1 MHDQEMSMSP
11 ALPFD
16 EATPLVQG
24 VRLRCQSCGSEI
36 EIVTPCGCNPPN
48 QEFRCCGE
56 DMTPAHSTAQRL
68 DSE

>member
-1 MHDQEMSMSP
+1 MSP

-16 EATPLVQG
+16 NATPLVQG

-36 EIVTPCGCNPPN
+36 EIITPCGCASPG

-56 DMTPAHSTAQRL
+56 AMTPAHSTPQRL